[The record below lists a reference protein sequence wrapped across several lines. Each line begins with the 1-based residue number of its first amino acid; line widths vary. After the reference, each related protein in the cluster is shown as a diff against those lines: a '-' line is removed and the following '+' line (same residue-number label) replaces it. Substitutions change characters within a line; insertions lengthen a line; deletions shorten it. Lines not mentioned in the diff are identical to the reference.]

1 MIVLQAMATAPSG
14 STLMWVLFIALT
26 LISMVVSKNVE
37 RKFKKYAGIRTEG
50 GLTGC
55 EVAERMLR
63 DHDIQNVKVCMVKGT
78 LTDHYNPTNR
88 TLNLSPDVYNG
99 TSVAAAAVAAHEC
112 GHAVQH
118 NVGYAPL
125 GFRSALVP
133 VVSFTN
139 VGYAPLGFR
148 SALVP
153 VVSFTSR
160 YVSWVLLAGLLLV
173 KTFPSLLLI
182 GIALFALSTLFSVV
196 TLPVEINASA
206 RALQWI
212 RQRDITS
219 ASTHRYAESALR
231 SAAYTYVMAAVTSL
245 ATLAYYVM
253 IYLDR
258 K

>member
-1 MIVLQAMATAPSG
+1 MI
-14 STLMWVLFIALT
+14 
-26 LISMVVSKNVE
+26 VSKNVE
-37 RKFKKYAGIRTEG
+37 RKFKKYSHIRTEG
-50 GLTGC
+50 GLTGR

-63 DHDIQNVKVCMVKGT
+63 DHDIHNVQVQMVKGT

-118 NVGYAPL
+118 AVGYAPL
-125 GFRSALVP
+125 GLRSALVP
-133 VVSFTN
+133 FVNFA
-139 VGYAPLGFR
+139 GR
-148 SALVP
+148 W
-153 VVSFTSR
+153 
-160 YVSWVLLAGLLLV
+160 VSWVLLAGLLLV
-173 KTFPSLLLI
+173 KAFPGLLLL
-182 GIALFALSTLFSVV
+182 GIMLFALSTLFTLV

-212 RQRDITS
+212 QRHEITS
-219 ASTHRYAESALR
+219 SDTHQYAESALR
-231 SAAYTYVMAAVTSL
+231 SAAYTYVMAAITSL
-245 ATLAYYVM
+245 ATLAYYLM

>member
-1 MIVLQAMATAPSG
+1 MLDIVILQTMSAPHAG
-14 STLMWVLFIALT
+14 SSFMWIVFIALT
-26 LISMVVSKNVE
+26 VISMIVSKNVE
-37 RKFKKYAGIRTEG
+37 RKFKKYSHIRTEG
-50 GLTGC
+50 GLTGR

-63 DHDIQNVKVCMVKGT
+63 DHDIHNVQVQMVKDT

-118 NVGYAPL
+118 AVGYAPL
-125 GFRSALVP
+125 GLRSALVP
-133 VVSFTN
+133 FVNFA
-139 VGYAPLGFR
+139 GR
-148 SALVP
+148 W
-153 VVSFTSR
+153 
-160 YVSWVLLAGLLLV
+160 VSWVILAGLLLIKV
-173 KTFPSLLLI
+173 FPTLLLI
-182 GIALFALSTLFSVV
+182 GILLFALSTLFALV

-212 RQRDITS
+212 RQHDITS
-219 ASTHRYAESALR
+219 DDTHRYAESALR

-245 ATLAYYVM
+245 ATLAYYLM

-258 K
+258 R